1 MQTQKP
7 GEGKTI
13 YELILQLLVAE
24 VKKSLDDQS
33 LEHKDHIQGFAPSR
47 SFPLGLAQGISQNE
61 TKHLEVNMLSQ
72 LLQGISQTAQRG
84 KSLAF
89 IKKVW
94 YVFIQ

>member
-1 MQTQKP
+1 
-7 GEGKTI
+7 
-13 YELILQLLVAE
+13 
-24 VKKSLDDQS
+24 
-33 LEHKDHIQGFAPSR
+33 
-47 SFPLGLAQGISQNE
+47 
-61 TKHLEVNMLSQ
+61 MLSQ